1 MEEKYNGKQPK
12 LEELSSEEKNALWNC
27 NVQYKNTSSFIK
39 GIHKSLAHRF
49 LSNIKKN
56 LSNQDFMKSL
66 EDRDIERVHSLCS
79 SGVKEIKDLAMTVHN
94 KIKIPQST
102 KAVTQSTKAVTQ
114 STKAIEAKKCLS
126 DRQIAQNEEF
136 EISDTCDS
144 SELKD
149 VTCVYHM
156 PGEIQNVQ
164 EYNILKKTEWEKYL
178 EMADL
183 QVGIIYTQINCLK
196 LL

>member
-27 NVQYKNTSSFIK
+27 DVQYKNTSSFIK
-39 GIHKSLAHRF
+39 GIHKSLAQRF

-56 LSNQDFMKSL
+56 MSNHNFMNSL
-66 EDRDIERVHSLCS
+66 EDRDIERVQSLCS
-79 SGVKEIKDLAMTVHN
+79 SGVKEIKDLAMTVLN
-94 KIKIPQST
+94 KIKIP
-102 KAVTQSTKAVTQ
+102 QSTKAVTQ

-164 EYNILKKTEWEKYL
+164 EYNILKKTEWEKYS
-178 EMADL
+178 EMAVL